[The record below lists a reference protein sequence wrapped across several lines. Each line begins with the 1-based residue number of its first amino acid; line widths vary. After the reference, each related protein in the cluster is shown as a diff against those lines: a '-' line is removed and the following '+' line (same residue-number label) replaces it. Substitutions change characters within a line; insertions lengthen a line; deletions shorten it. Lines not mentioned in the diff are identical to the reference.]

1 MKSKKQLQNDISEL
15 ASQLKLPGIRKY
27 FSDEIKECTL
37 KELDYES
44 FLLKLLEKEFE
55 LRQENGKNNRIRGAN
70 FPYKK
75 YLEDLSI
82 SDLPE
87 DARQRLGQLKTLD
100 FIKNSQNVIL
110 AGNPGTGKTHLAIAL
125 GVKACMSNLNVLFVH
140 VPNLII
146 ELKEAMSRTQFY
158 KYKRQFNK
166 YDLVILDELGYISF
180 DKEGSEILFNLLSD
194 KNENGSIVITTN
206 LVFERWDEIFKD
218 PVLTGAVVDRLAHK
232 AHILNLSGES
242 YRIKETKKLFEK

>member
-1 MKSKKQLQNDISEL
+1 MNKNLNIEDNAKILKLSYIKKNYKQLVNEAEATEMSYDNFLSL
-15 ASQLKLPGIRKY
+15 MLKNEVIQ
-27 FSDEIKECTL
+27 
-37 KELDYES
+37 
-44 FLLKLLEKEFE
+44 
-55 LRQENGKNNRIRGAN
+55 RQENEIKRKIRLAK
-70 FPYKK
+70 FKELR
-75 YLEDLSI
+75 YLENYDTSVFKADI
-82 SDLPE
+82 QKQIK
-87 DARQRLGQLKTLD
+87 RLKTLS
-100 FIKNSQNVIL
+100 FIENHENIIL
-110 AGNPGTGKTHLAIAL
+110 FGNPGVGKTHLATAL
-125 GVKACMSNLNVLFVH
+125 GVKACMNNLNVLFVH

-242 YRIKETKKLFEK
+242 YRIKETKKLLEK

>member
-1 MKSKKQLQNDISEL
+1 MNKNLNIEDNAKTLKLSHIKNNYKQLINEAQATEMSYDN
-15 ASQLKLPGIRKY
+15 
-27 FSDEIKECTL
+27 
-37 KELDYES
+37 
-44 FLLKLLEKEFE
+44 FLSLMLRNEVEQ
-55 LRQENGKNNRIRGAN
+55 RQENGIKRKIRLAK
-70 FPYKK
+70 FKELR
-75 YLEDLSI
+75 YLEDYDI
-82 SDLPE
+82 SVFKADTQKQIK
-87 DARQRLGQLKTLD
+87 RLKTLS
-100 FIKNSQNVIL
+100 FIENHENIIL
-110 AGNPGTGKTHLAIAL
+110 FGNPGVGKTHLAIAL
-125 GVKACMSNLNVLFVH
+125 GLKACMNNLNVLFVH

-146 ELKEAMSRTQFY
+146 ELKEAMSRTQYY

-166 YDLVILDELGYISF
+166 YELVILDELGYISF
-180 DKEGSEILFNLLSD
+180 DKEGSELLFNLLSD